1 VLTAPRAP
9 GPRARRVPVLDLPP
23 RDGAES
29 GRAWAYRVLRRDLIL
44 LRLEP
49 GSAVSEAEVADAFR
63 LSRTPVREAFI
74 RLAEDGLLDVV
85 PQTGTFV
92 SRIDR
97 ARADEA
103 RFLRAVLEKAV
114 LREAAR
120 AFPGSLRLE
129 LDANL
134 AMQRHCRKGRQY
146 DRLLELDDDFHG
158 LLFRGVGKERLW
170 LHLKRFDADLDRL
183 RALQLS
189 DAVHWDAVIEEHA
202 RIARRVGGGRTAGI
216 DALVDRH
223 LTAAV
228 HDRLVARH
236 PGFFKA

>member
-1 VLTAPRAP
+1 MVAVPAVPAARPPAPSA
-9 GPRARRVPVLDLPP
+9 LDLPP
-23 RDGAES
+23 RARAES
-29 GRAWAYRVLRRDLIL
+29 GRAWAHRALRRNLIL

-49 GSAVSEAEVADAFR
+49 GRAVSESEVAAAFR

-120 AFPGSLRLE
+120 AFPGQLRLE

-146 DRLLELDDDFHG
+146 DRLLELDDDFHR
-158 LLFRGVGKERLW
+158 LLFRGAGKERLW
-170 LHLKRFDADLDRL
+170 SHLKKFDGDLDRL

-189 DAVHWDAVIEEHA
+189 DAVHWDAVLEEHA
-202 RIARRVGGGRTAGI
+202 RIARRAGTGRTAGI

-223 LTAAV
+223 LTSAIHA
-228 HDRLVARH
+228 RLVARH
-236 PGFFKA
+236 PEYFKA